1 MNFLFIF
8 SNLYDTINKIILR
21 GRSVI
26 MIYLKIALIA
36 VLVLPIVIIGYRCF
50 VQLVDEA
57 AKENEK

>member
-26 MIYLKIALIA
+26 MIYLKIALVA
-36 VLVLPIVIIGYRCF
+36 VLVLPIAIIGYKCF

-57 AKENEK
+57 ANENEK